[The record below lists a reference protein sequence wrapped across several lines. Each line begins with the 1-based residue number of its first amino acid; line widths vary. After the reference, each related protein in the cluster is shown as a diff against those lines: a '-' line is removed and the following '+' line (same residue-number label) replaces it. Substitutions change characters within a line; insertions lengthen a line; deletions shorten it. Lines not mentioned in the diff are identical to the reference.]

1 MEANLTVG
9 SGPIGVQVDTGT
21 AQVYVTNALSGNVTV
36 LDVGVNTATA
46 VASVGVGTQPHGIT
60 AYDPARG
67 LLFCANQ
74 GSNNVSVID
83 DETGGAGGGSSAA
96 SAIGNLLIVVVAVGL
111 VMVVLMLAAQHS
123 GRRR

>member
-1 MEANLTVG
+1 MTEEYCCALRARTVHLI
-9 SGPIGVQVDTGT
+9 PTIRK
-21 AQVYVTNALSGNVTV
+21 NAETF
-36 LDVGVNTATA
+36 ARA
-46 VASVGVGTQPHGIT
+46 AAVGVGTQPHGIT